1 ARTYRLLILNCC
13 ARGDHAQ
20 AAALAAAAAKSFE
33 TAHRRISFAGLDR
46 AGYTAAFSPFPA
58 PAAVAA
64 RGGQPGA
71 ARPAFER
78 NPARGLLDDL
88 SARPVSAEERRRA
101 QELLG
106 RLDLLDR
113 QVAALPAGRGA
124 GGKAADE
131 LRRQRDAAQ
140 AEFVLFQADLAARY
154 GVAAG
159 EVYDLPRIQA
169 QLGEDA
175 ALLAW
180 VDLSDQARRADP
192 KGDHWACLVRHRG
205 APLWARPRGR

>member
-1 ARTYRLLILNCC
+1 
-13 ARGDHAQ
+13 
-20 AAALAAAAAKSFE
+20 
-33 TAHRRISFAGLDR
+33 
-46 AGYTAAFSPFPA
+46 GYTAAYSPFPA
-58 PAAVAA
+58 LAAVAA
-64 RGGQPGA
+64 RRDKLGDAWQA
-71 ARPAFER
+71 LER
-78 NPARGLLDDL
+78 NLARGLLDDL
-88 SARPVSAEERRRA
+88 SARPLSAEERRRE

-113 QVAALPAGRGA
+113 QGAPAVAGGGADA

-140 AEFVLFQADLAARY
+140 TEFVRFQADLAARY

-169 QLGEDA
+169 QLREDT

-180 VDLSDQARRADP
+180 VDLSDQDKRADP
-192 KGDHWACLVRHRG
+192 KGDHWAC
-205 APLWARPRGR
+205 